1 MVMQVGNSLVPLE
14 LMPLEKQ
21 LPLPSQ
27 VSGFDDL
34 LHGFD
39 YFVLDSGELNQGMG
53 TILVRD
59 DNAAQFSTNE
69 GSLIDHLERIKADR
83 HYESLEVNETPL
95 AEAALNVEHLTKT
108 LAEDNVQV
116 KSRVAIENE
125 IQHIAT
131 DEDDSLLTQMPPLP
145 RNSIEKAVTEIGAQ
159 QGNYFHRLRAT
170 GTMDNI
176 LAAVQILP
184 VINSNH
190 LQSQELDKPVPLKG
204 KPMGPS
210 YRMLFEPL
218 SQQRMVESL
227 NIHFVQV
234 ESAKT
239 REAKEKSV
247 NKLHFSNR
255 LPMTEEIANSFIK
268 TVSNSDNIK
277 VYYRDY
283 TGITDGR
290 LIQQMIDVLH
300 RSSGKPVSITYNG
313 KTEVFYGSTTGQ

>member
-21 LPLPSQ
+21 LPMPSQ

-34 LHGFD
+34 LHRFD
-39 YFVLDSGELNQGMG
+39 YFVLDSGELNQSMG

-59 DNAAQFSTNE
+59 DNAAKFSTNE

-83 HYESLEVNETPL
+83 HYESLEVNE
-95 AEAALNVEHLTKT
+95 
-108 LAEDNVQV
+108 
-116 KSRVAIENE
+116 

-131 DEDDSLLTQMPPLP
+131 NEDDSLLTQMPPLP
-145 RNSIEKAVTEIGAQ
+145 RNCIEEAVTEMGAQ

-184 VINSNH
+184 VISSNH
-190 LQSQELDKPVPLKG
+190 LQSQEPDKPLPLNG
-204 KPMGPS
+204 KPIGPS
-210 YRMLFEPL
+210 YRMFFEPL

-239 REAKEKSV
+239 MEAKEKSV

-255 LPMTEEIANSFIK
+255 LPMTEEITNNFIK
-268 TVSNSDNIK
+268 TVSNSDKIK